1 MGSTENHGFSV
12 LPVFAYIPR
21 VVCFVVYAGSDNQP
35 CIMNDRTMVQIRPIY
50 KKQSVKSGDN
60 Q

>member
-21 VVCFVVYAGSDNQP
+21 VVCFVLYD
-35 CIMNDRTMVQIRPIY
+35 TMLLVQIRPIY